1 MGAALAKFFPLGNFG
16 LINQLSNLIN
26 ARMLFRSSGRTDGR
40 SDGRTAKFRIAH
52 VLIRSTFR
60 SSARFD
66 SQRRFDY
73 AMGKKSRKEKKEK
86 KEKNEKQIK
95 KEKKEKKEKRE
106 NKDASA
112 VATPPK
118 DGVHPVSIE
127 ARDDEPG
134 ADDVDREE
142 PRNEAGTRE
151 DATRSAD
158 ESYYSCYEDEEA
170 EDEQH
175 CNNERAKFRGAGPD
189 DGDSSD
195 ESSSRGDSPLKDAR
209 RSATAL
215 SREIK
220 AARDTA
226 AKTRPHGS
234 AVAEPSSIGST
245 VVSSARASSS
255 IGSTVVSSARAS
267 SVKDSDG
274 EWYGRRDGHQ
284 NLGGLGGFGAN
295 DSRAFR
301 ERQKR
306 KGSPNQ
312 RDGELHMPQSVWM
325 VDRDCPAEVIDAGIF
340 GENAKHPFVSVI
352 FIDMAIDE
360 QSTAHDHLCK
370 LADTSIHD
378 GVSCSDSKKADP
390 RYRGPKKSIHRLGR
404 QESTYGFAVIHNRWV
419 SQAMYEDHQSLHSA
433 SDDVLRFGTL
443 HVSLAPCAYDP
454 QEKIICMGIV
464 SVRRFADS
472 VSTIDKSD
480 AQVLAKWTERE
491 THDMVI
497 ACAGRDTCA
506 VDTWKYFGEISGAK
520 RNCPLYQPVKKPR
533 SAVAPEDSSDGDSFK
548 RAHKDFSACPQMVFL
563 YGDCT
568 KVNTPFASQ
577 IKPFAKNS
585 IREGRLLECVVDQT
599 EIPLWVAPP
608 STDLAHRQAL
618 GEVSIKAI
626 QWEQSPDGVLPLY
639 IWFDH
644 PSKFIV
650 NDADAT
656 TTDKGKKGKDAD
668 KGKGK
673 HKDSGNR
680 IDKDDGKRTRI
691 QQSQQQRLQSVTQ
704 TSAYPPPMPPPPF
717 PPPSHEPTPR
727 RQARLASPQRRSRDR
742 HQSRSSRE
750 PRTPSPSPGPWRK
763 VLKPHARYSDVSA
776 VATTQNV
783 QRPRVEL
790 YPQQN
795 PRAAVAP
802 PTPRRSRSPQRR
814 PKSAVA
820 LSAPR
825 RRPSPERRPESAVAR
840 SAPRRSPS
848 PERRIQ
854 RVRRSGTI
862 ADEFADSTAD
872 RVPEDPVDRAKYIS
886 SYTPEFIR
894 NYRKWVAEAPEERGP
909 LLDGSVSSEEDDTGI
924 VEADCEFVPMDSR
937 NSTRGESSRRS
948 RSPLRTR
955 RTRPPASEQR
965 RPPAQYVK
973 PPPWA
978 TRSRMSQSVR
988 AEASEGAE
996 SSERAVSP
1004 VGRSGV
1010 RSHSHAPGARGVVMS
1025 ARKVDVYR

>member
-1 MGAALAKFFPLGNFG
+1 MAKRP
-16 LINQLSNLIN
+16 
-26 ARMLFRSSGRTDGR
+26 
-40 SDGRTAKFRIAH
+40 
-52 VLIRSTFR
+52 
-60 SSARFD
+60 
-66 SQRRFDY
+66 
-73 AMGKKSRKEKKEK
+73 KKEK
-86 KEKNEKQIK
+86 KHPKDK
-95 KEKKEKKEKRE
+95 KVKKEKKEKRE
-106 NKDASA
+106 KKEASA

-118 DGVHPVSIE
+118 DGMHKVSVD
-127 ARDDEPG
+127 ARDDEPLE
-134 ADDVDREE
+134 DHVERLKPPHD
-142 PRNEAGTRE
+142 AGTKD
-151 DATRSAD
+151 DATRSSTKS
-158 ESYYSCYEDEEA
+158 EYEASEDDEETQ
-170 EDEQH
+170 DEQQ
-175 CNNERAKFRGAGPD
+175 CNKDVAKFRGARPD
-189 DGDSSD
+189 HGDSSD
-195 ESSSRGDSPLKDAR
+195 ESSAPDN
-209 RSATAL
+209 
-215 SREIK
+215 
-220 AARDTA
+220 TA
-226 AKTRPHGS
+226 AQARPRGSAVANRSKRQEAAVAASASRGS
-234 AVAEPSSIGST
+234 AVAEPSSIGPP
-245 VVSSARASSS
+245 
-255 IGSTVVSSARAS
+255 VVSSARAS

-274 EWYGRRDGHQ
+274 DWYGRRDAHQ
-284 NLGGLGGFGAN
+284 NLNLGGFGAN
-295 DSRAFR
+295 DARAFR

-306 KGSPNQ
+306 KGDPNQ
-312 RDGELHMPQSVWM
+312 RNRELHMPQSVWM
-325 VDRDCPAEVIDAGIF
+325 VDKDCPAEVIDEGIF
-340 GENAKHPFVSVI
+340 GKNAKNPFVSLI

-370 LADTSIHD
+370 LADERIDD
-378 GVSCSDSKKADP
+378 GVSCSDSKKANLNH
-390 RYRGPKKSIHRLGR
+390 RGPKKSVYRLGR
-404 QESTYGFAVIHNRWV
+404 EENTYAFAVLHNRWI
-419 SQAMYEDHQSLHSA
+419 SQAMYDDHQGLHNG

-443 HVSLAPCAYDP
+443 HVSLAPCDYDL
-454 QEKIICMGIV
+454 QEKTICMGIV
-464 SVRRFADS
+464 LVRRHADS
-472 VSTIDKSD
+472 VTSIDKSD
-480 AQVLAKWTERE
+480 AQMLAKWTERE

-497 ACAGRDTCA
+497 ACTGRDTYA
-506 VDTWKYFGEISGAK
+506 VDVWKYFGEISGAK

-577 IKPFAKNS
+577 IRPFAKNS
-585 IREGRLLECVVDQT
+585 IREGRLLECVVDST
-599 EIPLWVAPP
+599 EIPLWIAPP
-608 STDLAHRQAL
+608 STHLAHRQAL

-639 IWFDH
+639 IWYDH
-644 PSKFIV
+644 PSKSIV

-680 IDKDDGKRTRI
+680 IDKDDGKRTRL

-776 VATTQNV
+776 VATTRNV
-783 QRPRVEL
+783 RRPRVEL

-848 PERRIQ
+848 PERRIP
-854 RVRRSGTI
+854 RVRRRGTI
-862 ADEFADSTAD
+862 ADECADSTAD
-872 RVPEDPVDRAKYIS
+872 RVPEDPVGRAKYIS
-886 SYTPEFIR
+886 SYTPEFIK